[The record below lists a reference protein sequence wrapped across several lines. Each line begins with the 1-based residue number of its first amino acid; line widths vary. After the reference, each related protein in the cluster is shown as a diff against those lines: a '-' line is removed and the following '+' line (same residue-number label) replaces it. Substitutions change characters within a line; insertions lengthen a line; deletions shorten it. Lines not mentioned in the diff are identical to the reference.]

1 MFAAIQHINNFTLPP
16 VLVGGICKIIAL
28 ALATK
33 YAILAK
39 ANKNN
44 PNLFPRLK
52 LEVIK
57 VLELHRLDSYKCFYF
72 HTKTWRTNF

>member
-16 VLVGGICKIIAL
+16 VLVGGICKII
-28 ALATK
+28 
-33 YAILAK
+33 
-39 ANKNN
+39 
-44 PNLFPRLK
+44 
-52 LEVIK
+52 